1 MEDLTTHE
9 LREIDS
15 LVGSPLPVSA
25 ALGRGGYDGAARM
38 DKQIAGWRPALQS
51 ADLDMLPD
59 KDTLDARARD
69 LGRNDGYVQ
78 GGAQLHKDSIVGA
91 FYMLNAKPSW
101 AVLGKDE
108 EWAEA
113 FQEEVEQKFT
123 LWAESPQNWVD
134 ASRQNDFTG
143 LIRLAVGVTVFGG
156 EVLATVEWPKQQA
169 REFNTAIQMIDPD
182 RLSTPTTMQFDSR
195 IRGGIKKDPYGAPIS
210 AFIRTRHPADY
221 HFPYGSAGSMEQ
233 WWKEVPWRKPW
244 GRAQV
249 LYFREQ
255 KRVDQTRAVADMAAG
270 LREIAITRKFRDVTL
285 QKAVLAAT
293 YAATI
298 ESELPA
304 QAVYEQ
310 LGAGGGGQG
319 SFGSG
324 AVDYASHFLE
334 AVNEYVGA
342 SKNMLIDGVKIPH
355 LFPGTKLN
363 FQNAGAPQGVGQD
376 FEQSLLRYVAVSLGV
391 SYEELS
397 KDYTKTNYSS
407 ARAAMANTWK
417 FMQSRKRI
425 IADAMANSIYRLWL
439 EEAINKDMLTTF
451 PASEADKLYTNG
463 YQNLMFDALAEADWI
478 GAARGQIDELKETQA
493 AVLRIKYGLSTHE
506 DELARLGK
514 DWRKTYAQLE
524 REKKER
530 ELRNIE
536 LQEDN
541 SVNAA
546 SGTPREQED
555 DGTGGRDADE

>member
-1 MEDLTTHE
+1 MKDISPEE
-9 LREIDS
+9 MAEINS
-15 LVGSPLPVSA
+15 LAGLENSQLPVKA
-25 ALGRGGYDGAARM
+25 TIGRGGFDGASRFE
-38 DKQIAGWRPALQS
+38 KQIAGWVPPLQS

-59 KDTLDARARD
+59 KEMLDARARD
-69 LGRNDGYVQ
+69 LGRNDAYVQ
-78 GGAQLHKDSIVGA
+78 SGANTHKDSIVGG

-101 AVLGKDE
+101 EVLGFDE
-108 EWAEA
+108 EWAEE
-113 FQEEVEQKFT
+113 FQKEVEQKFT

-134 ASRQNDFTG
+134 ASRENDFTG
-143 LIRLAVGVTVFGG
+143 LIRLAVGVSVYAG

-169 REFNTAIQMIDPD
+169 REFNTAIQMIDTD
-182 RLSTPTTMQFDSR
+182 RLCTPGQLEYEPR
-195 IRGGIKKDPYGAPIS
+195 IRGGIRHDAYGAPMS
-210 AFIRTRHPADY
+210 AFIRTTHPADY
-221 HFPYGSAGSMEQ
+221 RYDFSSPRFF
-233 WWKEVPWRKPW
+233 KEVKWRKPW

-255 KRVDQTRAVADMAAG
+255 QRVGQTRAVADISAG

-298 ESELPA
+298 ESELPSS
-304 QAVYEQ
+304 AVYEQ
-310 LGAGGGGQG
+310 LGAANGDQSYADGTI
-319 SFGSG
+319 
-324 AVDYASHFLE
+324 DYAQSFLS

-355 LFPGTKLN
+355 LFPGTKLQ
-363 FQNAGAPQGVGQD
+363 FQNAADPKGVGQD
-376 FEQSLLRYVAVSLGV
+376 FEQSLLRYVARALGV

-397 KDYTKTNYSS
+397 GDFTNTNYSS

-425 IADAMANSIYRLWL
+425 VADAFANSIYRLWL
-439 EEAINKDMLTTF
+439 EEAINKNRIASF
-451 PASEADKLYTNG
+451 PASQAEMLYTNG
-463 YQNLMFDALAEADWI
+463 YQNLMFDALCNADWI

-524 REKKER
+524 RERKER
-530 ELRNIE
+530 DARGIE

-546 SGTPREQED
+546 SGSPRESES
-555 DGTGGRDADE
+555 DGTESESADAE